1 VNIKGEVVAKR
12 DRSARDSAYQQLRE
26 QILTMALAPGAK
38 IDEQG
43 LAAEL
48 GSSRTPVREALGQ
61 LAAEGLIDSGE
72 RGGYHVSSID
82 LTSCRDLLEA
92 QMMVAR
98 TTTHLLVA
106 RLDATGI
113 ELLRRATESVD
124 AAVAAND
131 PALIARR
138 NAELHTLESSLGGN
152 RYITS
157 LSEQI
162 YTHSQRLAYMSFKGE
177 GPLSNHLTEHYDKVC
192 IDHWDYLK
200 ALEARDLKTAE
211 DVATRHV
218 QLFQSRIVSYFTQD
232 HLAAM
237 DYDGLIA

>member
-1 VNIKGEVVAKR
+1 MAKR

-38 IDEQG
+38 VDEQA
-43 LAAEL
+43 LAATF
-48 GSSRTPVREALGQ
+48 GASRTPVREALGQ
-61 LAAEGLIDSGE
+61 LATEGLIDSGE

-82 LTSCRDLLEA
+82 LTTCRDLLEA

-106 RLDATGI
+106 RLDASGI
-113 ELLRRATESVD
+113 RQLRQATEAVD
-124 AAVAAND
+124 AAVEAAD

-138 NAELHTLESSLGGN
+138 NAELHTLESNLGGN

-177 GPLSNHLTEHYDKVC
+177 GQLSQHLGDHYSQVC
-192 IDHWDYLK
+192 VDHWDYLK
-200 ALEARDLKTAE
+200 ALESRDLKTAE
-211 DVATRHV
+211 EVATRHV
-218 QLFQSRIVSYFTQD
+218 RLFQSRIVSYFTQN
-232 HLAAM
+232 HLAEM
-237 DYDGLIA
+237 NYGGLIA